1 MKLFKQILMEKNE
14 AEEVSKLRQGIEEL
28 KKTQSAIDQ
37 MPDNKIKTDLYKK
50 LNNAIK
56 QLSDKEKKLSSKSS
70 PKPSADVTPPPQ
82 QNQGQSQQ
90 PAKTATAQQTQQA
103 KPNAPSAVATPPQQS
118 PASTQTSTPQAKQSV
133 PPPAEEAP
141 KPSAVATPPQP
152 QAAAQPAAK
161 AEPPTEEEKTMLQK
175 LHKSSYDPNSSMDK
189 RNLDILR
196 QARQEVGKDANLKT
210 LANAVYAK
218 QYAKGDAQKKGTAN
232 VQPTAQQPASA
243 PAPAT
248 APQLNVP
255 EIKNQSVQAVQQMKA
270 PQEPFK
276 MQAPQQTGTL
286 AQGPTNAAA
295 QQTQKQQTAQQPV
308 AAPQQQAPTK
318 TAESTPNPFVR
329 DLSKVGSAF
338 SKSVQNMYGGANKSQ
353 QQVTANQKPAKPEAS
368 EEEANE
374 ENCEDC
380 ENNCEKCKKNKS
392 KALNKITVQ
401 EKVNISK
408 FLKHLSE
415 KNYSSAHKY
424 LKAIVDDKVN
434 AKIAQRIAKI

>member
-1 MKLFKQILMEKNE
+1 MNLFEQILTGK
-14 AEEVSKLRQGIEEL
+14 AEQDEVNRLRQGMTEL
-28 KKTQSAIDQ
+28 QKIQAVIDK
-37 MPDNKIKTDLYKK
+37 MPDGKSKIGLQKE
-50 LNNAIK
+50 LNSATK
-56 QLSDKEKKLSSKSS
+56 QLSEREKKTA
-70 PKPSADVTPPPQ
+70 PKEAP
-82 QNQGQSQQ
+82 
-90 PAKTATAQQTQQA
+90 K
-103 KPNAPSAVATPPQQS
+103 PSAVATPPPQQ
-118 PASTQTSTPQAKQSV
+118 PDQNQQAKKQGV

-152 QAAAQPAAK
+152 QAAAQPQAPAPQQPAAQPAQK
-161 AEPPTEEEKTMLQK
+161 AEAPTDEEKTMLQK
-175 LHKSSYDPNSSMDK
+175 LHKSSYDPNSSTDK
-189 RNLDILR
+189 RNLEILR

-210 LANAVYAK
+210 LANAVYGK
-218 QYAKGDAQKKGTAN
+218 QYSQKKGTVN
-232 VQPTAQQPASA
+232 VQPTAQQPA
-243 PAPAT
+243 PAAAS
-248 APQLNVP
+248 APQLNAQNVP
-255 EIKNQSVQAVQQMKA
+255 SVQAVQQMKA

-286 AQGPTNAAA
+286 AQGPTKAAAAA
-295 QQTQKQQTAQQPV
+295 QQAQKQQTAQQPA

-318 TAESTPNPFVR
+318 AAESTPNPFIR
-329 DLSKVGSAF
+329 DLSKVGSAL
-338 SKSVQNMYGGANKSQ
+338 SKSVQNMYGGANQAQ
-353 QQVTANQKPAKPEAS
+353 QQVASNQKPAKPEAA

-380 ENNCEKCKKNKS
+380 KNNCEKCKKNKS
-392 KALNKITVQ
+392 NALNKITVQ

>member
-1 MKLFKQILMEKNE
+1 MNLFEQILTGK
-14 AEEVSKLRQGIEEL
+14 AEQDEVNRLKQGMTEL
-28 KKTQSAIDQ
+28 QRIQAVIDK
-37 MPDNKIKTDLYKK
+37 MPDGKSKIGLQKE
-50 LNNAIK
+50 LNSATK
-56 QLSDKEKKLSSKSS
+56 QLSEREKKTA
-70 PKPSADVTPPPQ
+70 PKEAP
-82 QNQGQSQQ
+82 
-90 PAKTATAQQTQQA
+90 K
-103 KPNAPSAVATPPQQS
+103 PSAVATPPPQQ
-118 PASTQTSTPQAKQSV
+118 PAQNQQAKKQGV

-152 QAAAQPAAK
+152 QAAAQPQAPAPQQPAAQPAQK
-161 AEPPTEEEKTMLQK
+161 AEAPTDEEKTMLQK
-175 LHKSSYDPNSSMDK
+175 LHKSSYDPNSSTDK
-189 RNLDILR
+189 RNLEILR

-210 LANAVYAK
+210 LANAVYGK
-218 QYAKGDAQKKGTAN
+218 QYSQKKGTVN
-232 VQPTAQQPASA
+232 VQPTAQQSAPASA
-243 PAPAT
+243 PAP
-248 APQLNVP
+248 QLNAQNVP
-255 EIKNQSVQAVQQMKA
+255 SVQAVQQMKA

-295 QQTQKQQTAQQPV
+295 AAQQAQKQQTAQQPAV
-308 AAPQQQAPTK
+308 APQQQAPTK
-318 TAESTPNPFVR
+318 AAESTPNPFIR
-329 DLSKVGSAF
+329 DLSKVGSAL

-353 QQVTANQKPAKPEAS
+353 QQVASNQKPAKPEAA

-392 KALNKITVQ
+392 NALNKITVQ

>member
-1 MKLFKQILMEKNE
+1 MKLFKQILIEKNE
-14 AEEVSKLRQGIEEL
+14 AEEVSKLKLGIEEL

-37 MPDNKIKTDLYKK
+37 MPDNKIKIDLQKK
-50 LNNAIK
+50 LNSAMR
-56 QLSDKEKKLSSKSS
+56 QLSDKEKKISSKSS

-82 QNQGQSQQ
+82 QTQQ
-90 PAKTATAQQTQQA
+90 AAKTATPQQTQQS
-103 KPNAPSAVATPPQQS
+103 NSNTTSAVATPPPQQ
-118 PASTQTSTPQAKQSV
+118 PAQAQQAKQGV

-141 KPSAVATPPQP
+141 KPSAIATPPQQ
-152 QAAAQPAAK
+152 QAAAQPAQK
-161 AEPPTEEEKTMLQK
+161 AEAPTDEEKTMLQK
-175 LHKSSYDPNSSMDK
+175 LHKSSYDPNSSTDK
-189 RNLDILR
+189 RNLEILR

-218 QYAKGDAQKKGTAN
+218 QYAKGDAQKKGTVN
-232 VQPTAQQPASA
+232 VQPTAQQPAA
-243 PAPAT
+243 APAT
-248 APQLNVP
+248 PQLNVP

-286 AQGPTNAAA
+286 AQGPTKAAAAA
-295 QQTQKQQTAQQPV
+295 QQAQKQQTAQQPAV
-308 AAPQQQAPTK
+308 APQPQSPAAAPS
-318 TAESTPNPFVR
+318 ESTPFMK
-329 DLSKVGSAF
+329 DLAKVGSAL

-353 QQVTANQKPAKPEAS
+353 QQVASAKQPAKPESAEDES
-368 EEEANE
+368 NE

-392 KALNKITVQ
+392 KSLNKITVQ